1 LLVGSKFKVAVDSL
15 EKLKSGKISFFP
27 DYPPIGYGDGD
38 EAFFAMIHYQAG
50 IGRYLVPRDLCFLD
64 EKFPDL
70 KVTTASEVMD
80 ASWKD
85 NRTIQ

>member
-1 LLVGSKFKVAVDSL
+1 LSLGSKFKVAVDSL

-50 IGRYLVPRDLCFLD
+50 IGRYLVPRDLLFLD
-64 EKFPDL
+64 ENFPDL
-70 KVTTASEVMD
+70 KVTTALEVMD
-80 ASWKD
+80 ASWKG
-85 NRTIQ
+85 N